1 MDLPAQAPRVDD
13 CADVA
18 DAEIVDEP
26 GVPRFD
32 VHLDFRKTNHK
43 RVRVAVVRVRVFRD
57 AHQAKP
63 CERLRR
69 GLRERMDV
77 LWQLVAVVLPAQLDG
92 APRRLRVA
100 DASRRIAFAM
110 HALAAE
116 HVVGGRAAEIFRRDF
131 LQLEPGALCAGHI
144 RPRHRMRRLAADRE
158 ARPWHAFARVAP
170 RDLDLLPRHR
180 QHFGGDSREIHD
192 RVRAQIAASR

>member
-1 MDLPAQAPRVDD
+1 ADAEAAAAVDLPAQAPRVDD

-26 GVPRFD
+26 GVPRLD
-32 VHLDFRKTNHK
+32 VHLDFRKTDHK

-100 DASRRIAFAM
+100 DASRWIAFAM
-110 HALAAE
+110 H
-116 HVVGGRAAEIFRRDF
+116 
-131 LQLEPGALCAGHI
+131 
-144 RPRHRMRRLAADRE
+144 
-158 ARPWHAFARVAP
+158 
-170 RDLDLLPRHR
+170 
-180 QHFGGDSREIHD
+180 
-192 RVRAQIAASR
+192 